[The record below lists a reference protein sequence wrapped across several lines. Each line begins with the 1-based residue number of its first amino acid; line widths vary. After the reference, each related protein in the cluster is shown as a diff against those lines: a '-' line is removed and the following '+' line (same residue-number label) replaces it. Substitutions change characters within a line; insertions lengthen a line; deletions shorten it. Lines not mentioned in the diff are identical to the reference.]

1 MEQYSS
7 LDGLHLKNCVLT
19 IGAFDGIHIGHRK
32 LLNTVVSASKDIMA
46 NSAVITFDPLPYVFL
61 KNIAESYGLISS
73 KEKSNILS
81 SLGIDILI
89 TLAFNKQLAQLAPQ
103 EFIKTILEHI
113 EFTKL
118 IVGYDFTLG
127 KNKAG
132 TFSVLDTIGKE
143 NRFEVIAIPP
153 LKVNGKIVS
162 SSLIRETLHAGNI
175 KQVNKYLGR
184 IYSVEGTVTKG
195 DGRGHKI
202 GIPTANIEY
211 DKKRLLPKRG
221 VYVTLISVD
230 NTIYPSVTNIGVR
243 PTFYDS
249 NIESP
254 SIETHILNF
263 NDNIYNK
270 NIKIDFIEFVRDEK
284 KFSDVTTLISQIN
297 KDIIFAQKVLNNVIK
312 TPNIPS

>member
-7 LDGLHLKNCVLT
+7 LDGLHLNNCVLT

-32 LLNTVVSASKDIMA
+32 LLNTVISSSKDIMA
-46 NSAVITFDPLPYVFL
+46 NSAVITFNPLPYVFL
-61 KNIAESYGLISS
+61 KNISGPYNLISN
-73 KEKSNILS
+73 KEKSNLLS
-81 SLGIDILI
+81 SMGIDILI
-89 TLAFNKQLAQLAPQ
+89 TLGFNKQLSLLSPQ
-103 EFIKTILEHI
+103 EFVKTILQHI
-113 EFTKL
+113 EFNKL

-127 KNKAG
+127 KNKTG
-132 TFSVLDTIGKE
+132 TFSVLETIGKE
-143 NRFEVIAIPP
+143 NGFGVNAIPP

-175 KQVNKYLGR
+175 KRVNKYLGR
-184 IYSVEGTVTKG
+184 VYSVEGVVEKG

-211 DKKRLLPKRG
+211 DKNRLLPKKG
-221 VYVTLISVD
+221 VYVTLASVNN
-230 NTIYPSVTNIGVR
+230 NTYPSVTNIGVR
-243 PTFYDS
+243 PTFYDN

-270 NIKIDFIEFVRDEK
+270 NIKIDFIEFARNEK
-284 KFSDVTTLISQIN
+284 KFSNVTTLISQIN
-297 KDIIFAQKVLNNVIK
+297 KDISFAQKVLNNVIK